1 MLSPLQGRGL
11 WPVPVPL
18 GGPVHNARRNAMRP
32 TYARCIRT
40 GHSPPVQRI
49 SKGNAVSVKVE
60 TLVLFGATGD
70 LAHRMLFPSLYNP
83 PMDGL
88 LADGLTLIGSGRSAR
103 ERQAFHAQVT
113 DAMAQ
118 PL

>member
-18 GGPVHNARRNAMRP
+18 GGPVHNARRNAMQP

-70 LAHRMLFPSLYNP
+70 LAHRMLFPSLYNLH
-83 PMDGL
+83 MD
-88 LADGLTLIGSGRSAR
+88 RSEEHMSEVQSLMRITYAVFCLNNKR
-103 ERQAFHAQVT
+103 
-113 DAMAQ
+113 
-118 PL
+118 